1 METSSGRRGAFFV
14 LETWGYRVLVAKTAV
29 AALARVVDASLSL
42 DLLFLQ
48 DPVPDRDELIRCA
61 KEMQPDLRTLLAGDK
76 PGYDAAA
83 GADVFLPRDA
93 CTAAEIRERI
103 AGVVARKRGPKK
115 LLPRVGGGVQDE
127 EGA

>member
-83 GADVFLPRDA
+83 GADVFLPLDA
-93 CTAAEIRERI
+93 CTAPQPAHPI
-103 AGVVARKRGPKK
+103 AGLSPTHTKPNK
-115 LLPRVGGGVQDE
+115 P
-127 EGA
+127 